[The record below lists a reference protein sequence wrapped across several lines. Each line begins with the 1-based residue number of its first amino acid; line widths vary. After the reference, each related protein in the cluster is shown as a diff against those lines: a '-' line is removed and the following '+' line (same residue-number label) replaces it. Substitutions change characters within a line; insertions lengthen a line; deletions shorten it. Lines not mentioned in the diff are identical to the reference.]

1 VREADHGPDGDA
13 IERLFERGVTDGLP
27 VVPPTR
33 RLVERAVAASGRDG
47 DELIALVPPNYG
59 RATVEK
65 IAVNAVM
72 AGCRPEYVPVVLAAV
87 EAMCDE
93 AFDLHGVSA
102 TTNAPAPLVIVNGP
116 IRAKLEI
123 NSGAGVFGPGW
134 RANATIGRAVRLVCV
149 NLGGAKPGD
158 VSMSTLAHPGRYTY
172 CIGEHEEASPWESL
186 AVEHGF
192 GPEASTVALL
202 AADAPLGVYAQR
214 ARAPEELMPTIAASM
229 AVVSHHR
236 MTHWGDT
243 LLVLS
248 PEHAKLL
255 GDAGWKKSDVRRWLH
270 EKLQWPVREL
280 IPGRDGG
287 EGLPEHV
294 LAKYRDPD
302 RDTTLIPKFRA
313 PEHIKVVVAGGTAG
327 RFSAIV
333 PGWTWLESRLQED
346 RSMTDYLD
354 PTDSVAVPRQTATRP
369 ASLDGK
375 VVTLLDISKAQGNH
389 LLDRIEELLRERTTP
404 KAIIRKKKPTF
415 ARPAPD
421 ALRKEIVGATD
432 VLVEGLAD

>member
-1 VREADHGPDGDA
+1 MPAGDTDLDEFFDHGA
-13 IERLFERGVTDGLP
+13 SDGLP

-33 RLVERAVAASGRDG
+33 ARVSRAVEMSGRDG
-47 DELIALVPPNYG
+47 SELVAEVPPNYG

-72 AGCRPEYVPVVLAAV
+72 AGCRPEYLSVVIAAV
-87 EAMCDE
+87 DAICDP

-102 TTNAPAPLVIVNGP
+102 TTNAPTPLVVINGP
-116 IRAKLEI
+116 VRGKLGV
-123 NSGAGVFGPGW
+123 NCAAGVFGPGW

-149 NLGGAKPGD
+149 NLGGARPGV

-192 GPEASTVALL
+192 GPEQSTVALL

-214 ARAPEELMPTIAASM
+214 SRTPDDLLPTIAASM

-248 PEHAKLL
+248 PEHAKIL
-255 GDAGWKKSDVRRWLH
+255 GEGGWKKADVRRWLFAR
-270 EKLQWPVREL
+270 LQRPVCEL
-280 IPGRDGG
+280 LPGRDGG
-287 EGLPEHV
+287 EGLPAHV
-294 LAKYRDPD
+294 LGKYRDPD
-302 RDTTLIPKFRA
+302 RETTRIPKFRA
-313 PEHIKVVVAGGTAG
+313 PEHIKVMVAGGTAG

-333 PGWTWLESRLQED
+333 PGWTFSKGSNLVFRRID
-346 RSMTDYLD
+346 R
-354 PTDSVAVPRQTATRP
+354 
-369 ASLDGK
+369 
-375 VVTLLDISKAQGNH
+375 
-389 LLDRIEELLRERTTP
+389 
-404 KAIIRKKKPTF
+404 
-415 ARPAPD
+415 
-421 ALRKEIVGATD
+421 
-432 VLVEGLAD
+432 